1 MATFDAQNHFYGL
14 IAQNREKALSNGST
28 TDNVP
33 EGSNNLY
40 FTSKRARNTLSAN
53 SPISYDSDNGII
65 SMPAASDSKDGYLS
79 SDDWKAF
86 KNKAD
91 SFSGYTG
98 TVKVRNSDNT
108 GTISLTFSN
117 GILTDVKQ

>member
-1 MATFDAQNHFYGL
+1 MAASEIPNHFYGL

-33 EGSNNLY
+33 EGYDNLY
-40 FTSKRARNTLSAN
+40 FTSKRARNALYAN
-53 SPISYDSDNGII
+53 SPVNYNSDNGVI
-65 SMPAASDSKDGYLS
+65 SMPAASDSSDGYLS
-79 SDDWKAF
+79 SNDWKTF

-108 GTISLTFSN
+108 GTVSLTFSN
-117 GILTDVKQ
+117 GILTDVQ